1 MEIPN
6 KPYTDSRIEIRYI
19 QEINGWGVFATSQIN
34 AGVIAEV
41 APVIV
46 YPRKLAEMAIFVC
59 QAEGVPNKDLML
71 DQYSLNWREDTAIPL
86 GWTGLYNHKDDNNCQ
101 FIANYDDNLLAILTL
116 KDIEKDEQLFVS
128 YGQHWFD
135 EKGYITKYEF

>member
-6 KPYTDSRIEIRYI
+6 KPFADKRLEIRYI
-19 QEINGWGVFATSQIN
+19 QEISGWGVFAISQIN
-34 AGVIAEV
+34 AGEIVEV

-46 YPRKLAEMAIFVC
+46 YPRKMAEMTIFVC
-59 QAEGVPNKDLML
+59 QAEGIPNKDLML
-71 DQYSLNWREDTAIPL
+71 DQYSLNWQEDTAIPL

-101 FIANYDDNLLAILTL
+101 FVANYQDSLLAILTL
-116 KDIEKDEQLFVS
+116 KDIQENEQLFVS
-128 YGQHWFD
+128 YGPYWFN